1 MANLGQKDIFY
12 WFLDKQIKMKKKTDH
27 DILSINFQIFNIYYV
42 CIKHVKRNEIKE
54 LKI

>member
-12 WFLDKQIKMKKKTDH
+12 WFLDKQIKMKKKKNDH

-42 CIKHVKRNEIKE
+42 CIKRNEIKE